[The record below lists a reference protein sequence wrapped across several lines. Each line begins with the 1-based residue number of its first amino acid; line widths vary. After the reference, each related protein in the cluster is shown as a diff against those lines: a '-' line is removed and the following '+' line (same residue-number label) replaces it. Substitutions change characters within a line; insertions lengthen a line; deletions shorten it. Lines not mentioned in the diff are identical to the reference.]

1 MTVDLRVYQ
10 TQGRRR
16 LFLVYVSRGTWS
28 VLAGKTWQQLA
39 GAKTWLITFI
49 LTPGNRESYNQSP
62 PIASDILPPQPSE
75 TAPPTGDQ
83 MFEHVSLWWTSLVR
97 DTEELK
103 LPCNMHFSR
112 SVGT

>member
-1 MTVDLRVYQ
+1 MPKSTLKKKKLILTYGPRE
-10 TQGRRR
+10 
-16 LFLVYVSRGTWS
+16 LESIA
-28 VLAGKTWQQLA
+28 AGKTWQQLA